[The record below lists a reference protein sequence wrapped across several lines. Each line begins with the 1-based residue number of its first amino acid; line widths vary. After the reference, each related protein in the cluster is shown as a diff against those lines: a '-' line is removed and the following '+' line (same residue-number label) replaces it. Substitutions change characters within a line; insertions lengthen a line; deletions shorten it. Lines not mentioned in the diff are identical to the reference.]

1 MTTEPDLLAARERAH
16 AARADFQA
24 ALTQAADRFA
34 PARLK
39 EDAALAASQSI
50 DGAKEAL
57 RQQVQRHP
65 VILSVLAGAF
75 ALLVLWRPVKAL
87 TRAGRKSVQALRDHL
102 GQGRNHHGG

>member
-1 MTTEPDLLAARERAH
+1 MTTEPDLIAARDRAL

-34 PARLK
+34 PSRLK
-39 EDAALAASQSI
+39 EDAAMAASQGI

-65 VILSVLAGAF
+65 VLLSALAGIL
-75 ALLVLWRPVKAL
+75 ALLVLWRPVRAL